1 MPPAQSAMTMTATPA
16 KTAMRVRSRR
26 DRQPVAARP
35 ACSSAP
41 PGASGSA
48 WWPAGVGLAGLAW
61 WLVGVGL
68 AWVAGLDWL
77 AAGVPGCA
85 ARVPWAARLPRS
97 AWPLAPSAPGCP
109 PECGPVAET
118 AEPSGGSAGLRGM
131 AVASGAALVEA
142 DPAPGALLGRA
153 ASSRSPEPNNRGR
166 RMVGSEGSSP
176 RGMSLTAKVKHAG
189 QCPAQA
195 IETPVHTA
203 PMPAL
208 PPSRPP
214 ARAGLAC
221 PAARFAQPVHPRLAR
236 LARLT
241 GLFGRPG

>member
-1 MPPAQSAMTMTATPA
+1 MPPAQSAMRMTATPA
-16 KTAMRVRSRR
+16 KTAMRVRRRR
-26 DRQPVAARP
+26 DRQPVAAGP
-35 ACSSAP
+35 AWSSSPSGP
-41 PGASGSA
+41 PGASGLA
-48 WWPAGVGLAGLAW
+48 WWPAVVELAGLAW

-68 AWVAGLDWL
+68 AWVAGLAWL

-131 AVASGAALVEA
+131 AVASA
-142 DPAPGALLGRA
+142 ALLGRAADPA

-221 PAARFAQPVHPRLAR
+221 PAARFAQSVHPRLAR